1 MRFFQHNIFLR
12 IYAGLV
18 VLVLLVA
25 LLMYFLVQII
35 NQNRA
40 QTYREDMAD
49 GVAFVMGQ
57 VLSKQPSLQSQRD
70 WVNDVSQV
78 LELPIDL
85 VTRDKISLTRTE
97 QYRLKHQQAVVRFD
111 NKNAIADIYGTVDKM
126 PGQYLHIRVN
136 KLTES
141 QIKVIPILILEDLV
155 YYPGKEEQRLKTLQK
170 HFAYPLSF
178 KNLSDLKLDFDQM
191 SRLRLDK
198 TQTLLLY
205 QDSSSMQGT
214 TISAISALT
223 NVPNRVL
230 MLGPVPMFNWLP
242 FRLFAGVTLFSLLL
256 LSLGVYALIR
266 PLEFKIRIVSHA
278 LNRVQRGE
286 MDTRVEVV
294 GSDDIAILGKSFNS
308 MTSHIQRLIEAQR
321 ELTRAVSHEL
331 RTPVARIRFGME
343 MLTDTDDYESRVEQM
358 AMIDED
364 IQSLDSLIDEILT
377 YANLEQGT
385 PSLKF
390 EPIVLRD
397 LMQQVAN
404 ETKKIKHEKQVIFE
418 LPADDVIVDAEL
430 RYLHRVIQNFVGNAI
445 RYSEHE
451 VLVSS
456 GIENGMAFIC
466 VEDDGAGIP
475 EKDREKVFEAFT
487 RLDDSRTRAS
497 GGYGLGLSIV
507 NRVAYWFKGCAKV
520 DSSPSLGGAR
530 FIMTWPAQRKR

>member
-18 VLVLLVA
+18 VLVFLVA

-35 NQNRA
+35 NQHRV

-49 GVAFVMGQ
+49 GVVYVMAQ
-57 VLSKQPSLQSQRD
+57 VLSKQPTLQSQQD

-78 LELPIDL
+78 LELPIEL
-85 VTRDKISLTRTE
+85 IERDKISLTRTE
-97 QYRLKHQQAVVRFD
+97 HYRLNHQQTVVRFD
-111 NKNAIADIYGTVDKM
+111 NKTAIADIYGTVENM
-126 PGQYLHIRVN
+126 PGQFLHIRVN

-155 YYPGKEEQRLKTLQK
+155 YYQGTEAQRLKTLQQ
-170 HFAYPLSF
+170 HFSYPLSF
-178 KNLSDLKLDFDQM
+178 KNLSDLNLDRDQI

-205 QDSSSMQGT
+205 QDSSSIQGT
-214 TISAISALT
+214 SISAISVLS

-266 PLEFKIRIVSHA
+266 PLEFKIRIVSRA

-286 MDTRVEVV
+286 MDTRVAVV
-294 GSDDIAILGKSFNS
+294 GRDEIAVLGKSFNA
-308 MTSHIQRLIEAQR
+308 MTAHIQRLIEAQR

-343 MLTDTDDYESRVEQM
+343 MLTDTDDYDSRLDQM

-397 LMQQVAN
+397 LMQQIAT
-404 ETKKIKHEKQVIFE
+404 ETKKIKHDKQVVFE
-418 LPADDVIVDAEL
+418 LPAEDVIVDAEL

-445 RYSEHE
+445 RYSEHK

-456 GIENGMAFIC
+456 GIEKGMAFIC
-466 VEDDGAGIP
+466 VEDDGAGIA

-507 NRVAYWFKGCAKV
+507 NRVAYWFNGCAKV
-520 DSSPSLGGAR
+520 DTSPHLGGAR
-530 FIMTWPAQRKR
+530 FIMSWPAHRKH